1 MADLKINMK
10 HDDDGWWEEIDISFQ
25 GCPYRKL
32 SNHRI
37 DVKELLETLAE
48 MGVADVTITEIPTE
62 DI

>member
-1 MADLKINMK
+1 MADLKISMK
-10 HDDDGWWEEIDISFQ
+10 HDDDGWWEEINIFFQ

-37 DVKELLETLAE
+37 SVKELLETLAE